1 MFGKTIV
8 IILGLLATANCA
20 VIPNGLIAQRN
31 MDTDLDLDLNL
42 NGRIVGGSPT
52 TISSHPWQVSL
63 QRSGVHFC
71 GGSVISSTMVVTAA
85 HCLLKVTVSTL
96 RIRAGSTYRSIGGV
110 ISNAALFKIHEDYST
125 STKINDIG
133 VVHLKTKLTLGTNIK
148 AIPLATA
155 TPQHG
160 STASCSGWGTKLYNG
175 NSYSATLLYID
186 TRIVGRTE
194 CGSSSYGYG
203 SKIRNTMICAASRNK
218 DACQGDSGGPLVSG
232 GKLVGIVSWGTNC
245 ALSNYPG
252 VYANVADLR
261 DWVIKQM

>member
-1 MFGKTIV
+1 MFSKIV
-8 IILGLLATANCA
+8 VLILGFLACANSA
-20 VIPNGLIAQRN
+20 VIPNGLISQRF
-31 MDTDLDLDLNL
+31 LDS
-42 NGRIVGGSPT
+42 NGRIVGGSAT

-63 QRSGVHFC
+63 QRSGAHFC

-96 RIRAGSTYRSIGGV
+96 RVRAGSTYRSLGGF
-110 ISNAALFKIHEDYST
+110 ISNAASFKIHEGYST

-133 VVHLKTKLTLGTNIK
+133 VVRLKTKLSLGTNIK

-160 STASCSGWGTKLYNG
+160 SAASCSGWGTTSYNG
-175 NSYSATLLYID
+175 SSSAKLLYID

-203 SKIRNTMICAASRNK
+203 SKIRETMICAAASNK
-218 DACQGDSGGPLVSG
+218 DACQGDSGGPLVSD

-245 ALSNYPG
+245 AASKYPG
-252 VYANVADLR
+252 VYANVAELQ
-261 DWVIKQM
+261 DWVNKQM